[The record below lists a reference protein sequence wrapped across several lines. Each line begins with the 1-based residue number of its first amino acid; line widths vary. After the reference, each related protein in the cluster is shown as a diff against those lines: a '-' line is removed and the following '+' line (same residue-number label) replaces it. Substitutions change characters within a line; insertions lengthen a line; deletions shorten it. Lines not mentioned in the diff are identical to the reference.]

1 WHILLP
7 ETRTQ
12 PHTRHFF
19 EDELRSVG
27 RVTHLRL
34 NVYPDG
40 GVARLRAYGEADIAD
55 PRDEAVLKLNIMNR
69 ADAVA
74 TFKTFCGSLRWAKD
88 MADEVPFENVG
99 ALFRIADLLY
109 WEQEEKEWLEAFAAH
124 PRIGSTGGS
133 DWSKQEQSGV
143 QDAQRAE
150 LAKLNQEY
158 FDKFG
163 FVFLVCAT
171 GRGGDEMLAELR
183 KRLGSTREQEIRT
196 AAEEQS
202 KILRLRIG

>member
-1 WHILLP
+1 PGHCMVEVCDEPPSLESADWRILLP

-55 PRDEAVLKLNIMNR
+55 PREEAVLKLNIMNR
-69 ADAVA
+69 GDAVA
-74 TFKTFCGSLRWAKD
+74 TFKTFCGSLRWAED

-109 WEQEEKEWLEAFAAH
+109 WEQEEKEWLEAFAAP

-133 DWSKQEQSGV
+133 GLSQQEESGGE
-143 QDAQRAE
+143 DAQRAAAAE
-150 LAKLNQEY
+150 AEPEGVDKL
-158 FDKFG
+158 G
-163 FVFLVCAT
+163 SVFLGCVT
-171 GRGGDEMLAELR
+171 RRGGAEMVPAPA
-183 KRLGSTREQEIRT
+183 KPP
-196 AAEEQS
+196 
-202 KILRLRIG
+202 